1 MAEHKIKITTNKM
14 RVISFEDKNVIQ
26 KITKDEATNII
37 ETYKPIGKFYLV
49 DGDLFIGIDN
59 STGCA
64 WTEEFDNIDDCMEW
78 LSQG

>member
-49 DGDLFIGIDN
+49 DGQAGGKRRTAGDHRSRSFRGDRALARGIR
-59 STGCA
+59 
-64 WTEEFDNIDDCMEW
+64 
-78 LSQG
+78 QYR